1 MKFRFRNKVNKLIF
15 LTLQDLLYLPSVP
28 VSSLLIICVVV
39 VGGGYD
45 GGGGGGLGAGDAG
58 RGFQGSLSWD
68 LLRWMSITFSQRQVS
83 YDIYT

>member
-1 MKFRFRNKVNKLIF
+1 MIKLF
-15 LTLQDLLYLPSVP
+15 LWTLQDLLYLPSVP

-39 VGGGYD
+39 VGRRLVGGCCC
-45 GGGGGGLGAGDAG
+45 GGGGVGAGDAG
-58 RGFQGSLSWD
+58 RDFQGSLSWD

>member
-1 MKFRFRNKVNKLIF
+1 MINLDF
-15 LTLQDLLYLPSVP
+15 LTLQDLMYLPSVP
-28 VSSLLIICVVV
+28 FLLIICVVV
-39 VGGGYD
+39 VGGG
-45 GGGGGGLGAGDAG
+45 GGGVGVGDAG

>member
-1 MKFRFRNKVNKLIF
+1 MINLDF
-15 LTLQDLLYLPSVP
+15 LTLQDLMYLPSVP
-28 VSSLLIICVVV
+28 FSSLLIICVVV
-39 VGGGYD
+39 VGGGGY
-45 GGGGGGLGAGDAG
+45 GGGVGAGDAG

>member
-1 MKFRFRNKVNKLIF
+1 M
-15 LTLQDLLYLPSVP
+15 
-28 VSSLLIICVVV
+28 VV